1 MKKTKIQSL
10 VATAYIDGFFDSRE
24 LYIINQKAKD
34 LGLDGEEI
42 LEIIRN
48 PEKQEFVFPVT
59 EEEKLEFMYDLMV
72 VIYADAIIDELEIKI
87 FYKYLN
93 KLEFKKQIQDHLFE
107 IIKDSVKNNK
117 EFKEF
122 LSKNFGDG

>member
-1 MKKTKIQSL
+1 
-10 VATAYIDGFFDSRE
+10 
-24 LYIINQKAKD
+24 
-34 LGLDGEEI
+34 
-42 LEIIRN
+42 
-48 PEKQEFVFPVT
+48 
-59 EEEKLEFMYDLMV
+59 MV